1 MDGPT
6 LQLLLLIA
14 ALWVAVFGYAALGG
28 SARWSPA
35 LLLGLALG
43 AALTHGVWVLM
54 RPGVLLAQPAIL
66 LDPTRGATILAVPLG
81 LLLTGWTVP
90 AGRARARYLQ
100 ASLGSLPLALATAR
114 LGCLAAACCHGIA
127 TSLPWAVR
135 LPGDATP
142 RHPTP
147 LYEIAGCV
155 ALFLVMLRLP
165 RRLWPGVVLA
175 GPGLIR
181 LAVSPWRAADPLG
194 DPLLTA
200 PWLAAAWVA
209 VGVAML
215 PRCKGAP
222 WQVGSWLAGRRRADG
237 PKA

>member
-14 ALWVAVFGYAALGG
+14 AFWVAVLGYAALGG
-28 SARWSPA
+28 SARGSRP
-35 LLLGLALG
+35 LLTGLFLG
-43 AALTHGVWVLM
+43 AALAHGVWVLM

-81 LLLTGWTVP
+81 LLLTAWTVP
-90 AGRARARYLQ
+90 AGRARAHYLQ

-114 LGCLAAACCHGIA
+114 LGCLAAACCHGVA
-127 TSLPWAVR
+127 TSLPWGVR
-135 LPGDATP
+135 LPGGATP
-142 RHPTP
+142 QHPTP

-165 RRLWPGVVLA
+165 RRMWPGAVLA
-175 GPGLIR
+175 GLGLIR

-200 PWLAAAWVA
+200 PWLAAAWLA

-215 PRCKGAP
+215 PRREGAP
-222 WQVGSWLAGRRRADG
+222 RRVAFWRAGRRRADG
-237 PKA
+237 PAA